1 MDTDIDKEQMNE
13 SLKLI
18 TNALNKACT
27 NGTYNID
34 EAYLI
39 KIALN
44 NLNKLLEFMKNK

>member
-1 MDTDIDKEQMNE
+1 MPASKELYDE

-18 TNALNKACT
+18 SNALNKSCSA
-27 NGTYNID
+27 GVFSLD

-44 NLNKLLEFMKNK
+44 NLENHK